1 PIRWPGGNFTSAYH
15 WEDGIGPRD
24 QRPERR
30 ELAWGEI
37 ETNRFGTDEFLAWCQ
52 AVDAE
57 AYLAHSARDVDEAVR
72 WVDYTNGLRDTA
84 MTRRRRS
91 SGSEGQWR
99 VRYWG
104 VGNAV
109 YGPWKMG
116 TAAHSD
122 MPRTPP
128 STRA

>member
-1 PIRWPGGNFTSAYH
+1 MCSTWSRSCVRGRSAGQAGTSPPPTTGRTASAPATSVPNGASWPG
-15 WEDGIGPRD
+15 
-24 QRPERR
+24 
-30 ELAWGEI
+30 GEI

-72 WVDYTNGLRDTA
+72 WVDYTNGFRDTA

-91 SGSEGQWR
+91 NGREEPWR

-104 VGNAV
+104 VGN
-109 YGPWKMG
+109 
-116 TAAHSD
+116 
-122 MPRTPP
+122 
-128 STRA
+128 